1 MVAVPVG
8 GLDDQRVT
16 VLTLDD
22 GVDWSGF
29 TDDSNIPV
37 VAETE
42 ALDDKVPAA
51 TVLPHSKQINTS
63 ADGRLAGCR

>member
-1 MVAVPVG
+1 MVAVPVS
-8 GLDDQRVT
+8 GLDDQRVS

-29 TDDSNIPV
+29 TDNTNIPV
-37 VAETE
+37 VAEIE

-51 TVLPHSKQINTS
+51 TVLPHSK
-63 ADGRLAGCR
+63 R